1 MEEEEFGMK
10 KKIVLVW
17 MTCMIMFVLAACG
30 GNSNTEEKT
39 TTQEPAKQE
48 TTPVELT
55 ISAAASLQ
63 DAMEEIKTEF
73 AKEDANIS
81 LAFNYGASGALQ
93 QQISE
98 GAPVDIFFSAAQDK
112 YDKLVEEGKID
123 ATDGKTLLG
132 NELVLI
138 APADAKIDGTADFTY
153 MADDQV
159 KQVSIG
165 TPESVPAGK
174 YAEQV
179 LNGLNIY
186 DQVKDKIV
194 FAKDVRTVLN
204 YVETKSVDLGAV
216 YKTDA
221 LTSDKVQIL
230 ASAPTELHDAVV
242 YPVGVIKD
250 SANRE
255 AAVKFYE
262 YLQGQTALSIFEKYG
277 FTVLK

>member
-1 MEEEEFGMK
+1 M
-10 KKIVLVW
+10 
-17 MTCMIMFVLAACG
+17 
-30 GNSNTEEKT
+30 
-39 TTQEPAKQE
+39 
-48 TTPVELT
+48 
-55 ISAAASLQ
+55 
-63 DAMEEIKTEF
+63 
-73 AKEDANIS
+73 
-81 LAFNYGASGALQ
+81 
-93 QQISE
+93 
-98 GAPVDIFFSAAQDK
+98 
-112 YDKLVEEGKID
+112 
-123 ATDGKTLLG
+123 
-132 NELVLI
+132 VLI

>member
-1 MEEEEFGMK
+1 MKERGISMK
-10 KKIVLVW
+10 KNLLLVW
-17 MTCMIMFVLAACG
+17 MTCIFMLVLVACG
-30 GNSNTEEKT
+30 GNGNEATDDKQTDPGTEV
-39 TTQEPAKQE
+39 AK
-48 TTPVELT
+48 PVELT

-73 AKEDANIS
+73 AKEESNIS
-81 LAFNYGASGALQ
+81 LAFNFGGSGALQ

-98 GAPVDIFFSAAQDK
+98 GAPVDMFFSAAQDK
-112 YDKLVEEGKID
+112 YDKLVEEGRI
-123 ATDGKTLLG
+123 AAADGKTLLG

-138 APADAKIDGTADFTY
+138 APADATIDGAVDFTY
-153 MADDQV
+153 MADAAI

-179 LNGLNIY
+179 LNGLGVY
-186 DQVKDKIV
+186 DAVKDKIV

-204 YVETKSVDLGAV
+204 YVETKSVELGVV

-221 LTSDKVQIL
+221 LTTNDVQVL
-230 ASAPTELHDAVV
+230 ASAPTDLHDAIV

-250 SANRE
+250 SANKE
-255 AAVKFYE
+255 AAMKFYE
-262 YLQGQTALSIFEKYG
+262 YLQTQAALDIFVKYG
-277 FTVLK
+277 FTVLQ